1 MHDLANQKH
10 YSIIEI
16 SKLWGLSRET
26 VRKIFEDEPGVIV
39 WGHSETRSKRGYRT
53 IRVPESVLHRVHH
66 RLCQKLNISA

>member
-26 VRKIFEDEPGVIV
+26 VRKIFEHEPGVIV

-53 IRVPESVLHRVHH
+53 IRVPESVLHRVHS
-66 RLCQKLNISA
+66 RLCQKLNVCL